1 MKVCQIAETPEFKRL
16 EEAVGFFEAVRDWKE
31 NNFVVRNPETV
42 KNKLI
47 ERRVKQDQILASA
60 IEPGPVLRY
69 QENKELYKKYNLVN
83 KTGQLKVI
91 PYKTVDQVNAAH
103 RWIKTLNQ
111 SPDYSFKLIT
121 GATGAKHIIITGKS
135 EGQGILFS
143 GNTDSALYKLDL
155 NAREKYFSTGD
166 IQSMSSILSEIGKK
180 DLPLSK
186 VANHLAKYAKI
197 NDVSVILSPEE
208 FLDSGTQ
215 IKKSGGYYDAAAN
228 YIKLAEFA
236 PFKNKNGFE
245 TLIIHEA
252 LHALSYRGL
261 RRNNEYTD
269 AFRELYEESVKK
281 LGKYDVE
288 TAMGPYANYTI
299 DEFYV
304 ALFTDSKFI
313 KKLQSLAPIKSKKFD
328 NLFEEIMDYILG
340 ILGLEK
346 NTSLY
351 TQSFEV
357 ASQILNEEVAE
368 DQRAN
373 EYSEMMREAMEALD
387 NLDAAQDDVVS
398 AFRTLANEKNQYS
411 VLDESLTLDEE
422 QTKKNRGME
431 IANKLAMT
439 LSSRIGIKAN
449 VITESDAIS
458 ILRAKNKEYNG
469 EKGFFTS
476 GEVYLVGDR
485 ITTEVV
491 FHEFAHPI
499 IRSIATVNNTLFQ
512 SLYNQLSQTAEGQ
525 SLIEAIK
532 NNYPELQE
540 GSDMFKEEVLVFALS
555 RKADNT
561 LRSVPETNGFIK
573 FIKDLLYAIK
583 QFFRKDV
590 FKGKIIKI
598 ENLEAGTT
606 LNQLADMLANDD
618 FKIEIE
624 SVSDKDAV
632 SFSKEFR
639 QEIIDHLKDLESE
652 DARKITKDFVDA
664 TSKVFKYLGTYNYKE
679 LRDVLKDP
687 MGRSD
692 IKEILSNLNDFAESS
707 GLEFENTEEGL
718 KYINVRA
725 GNLINSL
732 YKLEGSAKKILQHY
746 KELAAD
752 TDNKN
757 NLSKIYYYNNV
768 IKEWMI
774 FLDQAK
780 KTLNNE
786 IYDNKIDSNNP
797 LVNLIDSISNTF
809 AKTKPYSEKVLSD
822 GATDTLT
829 DELMSMT
836 DNIKDMYEGL
846 IEFYQKKG
854 APQKFIDRY
863 KYEYEQVKL
872 SPEKIKSLIKG
883 ELGDAHPLN
892 FFFEGYMHNQDPV
905 VFGFAKYVKN
915 NYIGMNSEIQ
925 ENFVRFSDEIEPLL
939 EKAGY
944 KTNAARL
951 TGVFEDLAFWDR
963 KRTKKDGDDLSYATF
978 LNPFKD
984 FYYDRSNLQKKVREA
999 EAAYD
1004 RDKTDE
1010 AKAALRD
1017 AEHELERFDI
1027 TYMTRE
1033 NTPEFYERFDMLNDD
1048 IGKEA
1053 SRRMKTILN
1062 EIQGLQSNL
1071 NSIEQHMENNDTMDE
1086 LWRQYKLLGSLVYPD
1101 GTAKTGFEKD
1111 VAERINEYKA
1121 ATRKLY
1127 EWKPRLGLFENKY
1140 LAFIQSL
1147 EDEGIMPTGKTS
1159 KEYNRRKKE
1168 WIEQNTV
1175 VKYNDSFYAETGRI
1189 LAELGEL
1196 AKGSTEEKELAE
1208 LFEKRNNLIS
1218 SYKDENGHPS
1228 GVLMPESVLKNVK
1241 DVDQKIKDTFDKAV
1255 GNLKI
1260 SKGDW
1265 NAFVYYEEVI
1275 EEFINSGASDI
1286 TGTSGL
1292 TVDQWKDYTNIKNRI
1307 KTSGKT
1313 KEEAAKI
1320 VRKSQLLKDLTNIQR
1335 KSPTDDYI
1343 NEINSR
1349 MNEAA
1354 KAHAKKRI
1362 GTDTFTRSD
1371 IKYVG
1376 NETFLKE
1383 IAALDPDFIKWF
1395 EENHISKTYPAK
1407 GGGKPK
1413 TYYTPTAAWTYREPK
1428 DSKYYQKTEIKN
1440 EQGDII
1446 ETINAVPKLSY
1457 WYRSVKP
1464 EYKTVK
1470 RTMLDCIREGIGLE
1484 NATVD
1489 MQGKPLP
1496 RFNVTDTRY
1505 INQDFFNLQRNNPD
1519 KYNLLLA
1526 LIKNHLEYQEK
1537 YVSTESRL
1545 NLEIPRYEAENFE
1558 LGITTVVKDSK
1569 NALSTWAQKVKNLFA
1584 SAPDDYEE
1592 GLNPEQKQII
1602 NKMDLF
1608 DEDHVNV
1615 PITGTYDIDR
1625 KVTSKD
1631 IMRGMMR
1638 YMQSGV
1644 KQKTLT
1650 NMLPMAKALQALV
1663 NDPDN
1668 NPDRVVDGVKQYSKQ
1683 KLLTNTLFHTNT
1695 PKGTSIRAQAINAFI
1710 EREFEG
1716 KTQAGYTKD
1725 MTLINKI
1732 VNGMFSWSSKAY
1744 FSFNI
1749 PSALKNSLGLRFQSM
1764 IEAAG
1769 GGFFNMKDYTAGSL
1783 WASKVVFE
1791 YTGQNYKLGD
1801 KSLNLQLVQLMDP
1814 DQGRFQKEIR
1824 KGTGTTR
1831 SLGSDAVNLEFLTS
1845 VRKMTELN
1853 ANLSIF
1859 GAMLK
1864 KTLIDR
1870 TMPDG
1875 TTTKVSYD
1883 QAWEVVDGAIKLK
1896 SGIDKSWDKD
1906 GKNFK
1911 SFVSKVHGVINNMNG
1926 AYAEFDQPN
1935 ANRFLLYRFFM
1946 FMKNYFIPMFMNRW
1960 GYKWDKKRKLFMHR
1974 YDANLDTMTKGYY
1987 IETLQVLGRT
1997 LKELGKN
2004 IPYMNDQEKMAVK
2017 KTLAE
2022 VGLLTIISVLVVGVI
2037 FGYDS
2042 DDEDRFEKLRQK
2054 SGPLP
2059 ILGAEDDKNPFR
2071 LQGWLSNHLLSLSI
2085 AVRQENESWLPVPYM
2100 GLDDYNGMLKA
2111 EGAAL
2116 KTTVT
2121 SYVRILEDVVDL
2133 VQGDPSARYKREV
2146 GALPWQQEGGL
2157 KIVNHAAKMIGITGK
2172 ITEPVTGLKAT
2183 EAFETFKK

>member
-1 MKVCQIAETPEFKRL
+1 MKVCQIAETPEFKKL
-16 EEAVGFFEAVRDWKE
+16 EKAVGFFEAVRDWKE
-31 NNFVVRNPETV
+31 NNFVVRDPETV
-42 KNKLI
+42 KNKLV
-47 ERRVKQDQILASA
+47 ERRVKEDQILASA
-60 IEPGPVLRY
+60 IEEGPALKF
-69 QENKELYKKYNLVN
+69 QDNKELYKKYNLVN
-83 KTGQLKVI
+83 KTGQLKVV

-103 RWIKTLNQ
+103 RWIRTLNQ

-121 GATGAKHIIITGKS
+121 GATGVKHIIITGKTT
-135 EGQGILFS
+135 GQGILFS
-143 GNTDSALYKLDL
+143 GDIDSALYKPDSK
-155 NAREKYFSTGD
+155 AREKYFSTGD
-166 IQSMSSILSEIGKK
+166 IQTMSSILGEIAKR

-186 VANHLAKYAKI
+186 LAAHLEKYAKI
-197 NDVSVILSPEE
+197 NDVSVILSPVE
-208 FLDSGTQ
+208 FFDQDVQ
-215 IKKSGGYYDAAAN
+215 IKRSGGYYDGAAN

-236 PFKNKNGFE
+236 PFKKPNGFE
-245 TLIIHEA
+245 TLVLHEA
-252 LHALSYRGL
+252 LHAVSYRGL
-261 RRNNEYTD
+261 RRANDFTD

-281 LGKYDVE
+281 LGTYDVE

-313 KKLQSLAPIKSKKFD
+313 KNLQNLAPVNSKKFN

-340 ILGLEK
+340 LLGLES

-351 TQSFEV
+351 TQAFSV
-357 ASQILNEEVAE
+357 ASQIMNEELE
-368 DQRAN
+368 ISTRDEQYQN
-373 EYSEMMREAMEALD
+373 AMKEALD
-387 NLDAAQDDVVS
+387 YFDSLEAAQDDVVS
-398 AFRTLANEKNQYS
+398 AFRTMSNERNEYS
-411 VLDESLTLDEE
+411 VLEESITLDQE

-431 IANKLAMT
+431 IANKLAQT
-439 LSSRIGIKAN
+439 LSSRLGINAN

-458 ILRAKNKEYNG
+458 ILEARGKEYNG
-469 EKGFFTS
+469 EKGFFTR

-499 IRSIATVNNTLFQ
+499 IRAMASSNNALFQ
-512 SLYNQLSQTAEGQ
+512 NLYNQLSETSEGQ
-525 SLIEAIK
+525 SLIDNVK
-532 NNYPELQE
+532 SYYPELEE
-540 GSDMFKEEVLVFALS
+540 GSDLFKEEVLVFALS

-561 LRSVPETNGFIK
+561 LRSIPETNSFVK

-590 FKGKIIKI
+590 FKGKTIKI
-598 ENLEAGTT
+598 ENLEANTT
-606 LNQLADMLANDD
+606 LDQLADMLANDE
-618 FKIEIE
+618 FKIDIE
-624 SVSDKDAV
+624 SISNKDAV

-639 QEIIDHLKDLESE
+639 QEIIDHLKSLESE
-652 DARKITKDFVDA
+652 DAKKITKDFVDS
-664 TSKVFKYLGTYNYKE
+664 TNKVFKYLGTYNYKE
-679 LRDVLKDP
+679 LREVLKDP

-692 IKEILSNLNDFAESS
+692 VKEILSNLNDFVENS
-707 GLEFENTEEGL
+707 GLEFENTEEAL

-725 GNLINSL
+725 ANLINSL

-774 FLDQAK
+774 FLDQSK
-780 KTLNNE
+780 RTLNND
-786 IYDNKIDSNNP
+786 IYDGKVEINNP
-797 LVNLIDSISNTF
+797 LINLIDSISNTF

-836 DNIKDMYEGL
+836 DNIDSMYKGL
-846 IEFYQKKG
+846 IEFYEKKG
-854 APQKFIDRY
+854 APEKFINRY

-872 SPEKIKSLIKG
+872 NPEKIKSLIKG

-915 NYIGMNSEIQ
+915 NYIGMNAEVQ
-925 ENFVRFSDEIEPLL
+925 ENFIRFSDEIEPLL
-939 EKAGY
+939 AKAGY
-944 KTNAARL
+944 TTNASRL
-951 TGVFEDLAFWDR
+951 TGVFNDLAFWDR
-963 KRTKKDGDDLSYATF
+963 KRTKKDGEDVSYATF

-999 EAAYD
+999 EAKYET
-1004 RDKTDE
+1004 DKTDE
-1010 AKAALRD
+1010 LKAALRD

-1071 NSIEQHMENNDTMDE
+1071 NSIEQQMENNETLDE
-1086 LWRQYKLLGSLVYPD
+1086 LWRQYKLLGSLVNMD

-1111 VAERINEYKA
+1111 VAERINDYKS

-1140 LAFIQSL
+1140 LSFLQSL
-1147 EDEGIMPTGKTS
+1147 EDQGIMPTGKTS

-1168 WIEQNTV
+1168 WLDQNTV
-1175 VKYNDSFYAETGRI
+1175 VKYNDAFYRETGEI
-1189 LAELGEL
+1189 F
-1196 AKGSTEEKELAE
+1196 AKMAELAE
-1208 LFEKRNNLIS
+1208 DSPEQKQLTDLFEQRNNLIS
-1218 SYKDENGHPS
+1218 SYKDENSHPS
-1228 GVLMPESVLKNVK
+1228 GTLMSEDVLKKVK
-1241 DVDQKIKDTFDKAV
+1241 DIDEKIRDTFDKAV
-1255 GNLKI
+1255 VKLGI
-1260 SKGDW
+1260 SQGDW
-1265 NAFVYYEEVI
+1265 NAYMYYEETI
-1275 EEFINSGASDI
+1275 EDFIASGASDV

-1292 TVDQWKDYTNIKNRI
+1292 SVDQWKDYTNIKN
-1307 KTSGKT
+1307 KLKASGKT

-1320 VRKSQLLKDLTNIQR
+1320 IKRAQLLKDLTNIQR
-1335 KSPTDDYI
+1335 KSPTQDYI
-1343 NEINSR
+1343 DEVNSR
-1349 MNEAA
+1349 MNQAA
-1354 KAHAKKRI
+1354 KEHAKKRI
-1362 GTDTFTRSD
+1362 GTDTFGKSD
-1371 IKYVG
+1371 IKYVT
-1376 NETFLKE
+1376 NDTFIKE
-1383 IAALDPDFIKWF
+1383 ISALDPDFKKWF
-1395 EENHISKTYPAK
+1395 DDNHIAKTYKRK
-1407 GGGKPK
+1407 GKDV
-1413 TYYTPTAAWTYREPK
+1413 TYYTPSAAWTYREPK
-1428 DSKYYQKTEIKN
+1428 NPKYYEKTVIKDENGN
-1440 EQGDII
+1440 EI
-1446 ETINAVPKLSY
+1446 ETLNVVPKLSY

-1496 RFNVTDTRY
+1496 KFDVQDTKY
-1505 INQDFFNLQRNNPD
+1505 INQDFFNLQRNSPD
-1519 KYNLLLA
+1519 KYNLLIA
-1526 LIKNHLEYQEK
+1526 LIKNHLENQEK
-1537 YVSTESRL
+1537 YVSIDSRL
-1545 NLEIPRYEAENFE
+1545 NLEIPRYEAEALE
-1558 LGITTVVKDSK
+1558 LGIQTKISEGK
-1569 NALSTWAQKVKNLFA
+1569 SALSSWAQKVKNLFA
-1584 SAPDDYEE
+1584 AAPDDYEQ
-1592 GLNPEQKQII
+1592 GLNPEQKQVV

-1608 DEDHVNV
+1608 DEDYVNV
-1615 PITGTYDIDR
+1615 PITGLYDIDQ
-1625 KVTSKD
+1625 KVMSKD

-1638 YMQSGV
+1638 HMQSGV
-1644 KQKTLT
+1644 KQKTLIT
-1650 NMLPMAKALQALV
+1650 MLPMAKALQALV

-1668 NPDRVVDGVKQYSKQ
+1668 NPDRVIDGVKQYSKQ

-1725 MTLINKI
+1725 MTTVNKI
-1732 VNGMFSWSSKAY
+1732 VNGMFGWASKAY
-1744 FSFNI
+1744 FAFNI

-1769 GGFFNMKDYTAGSL
+1769 GGYFNMKDYSLGSM

-1791 YTGQNYKLGD
+1791 YVGQSYKMGD

-1814 DQGRFQKEIR
+1814 DQGRFKKEIS
-1824 KGTGTTR
+1824 KGTGTSR
-1831 SLGSDAVNLEFLTS
+1831 SLASDAVNLEFMTS

-1864 KTLIDR
+1864 KTLIER

-1875 TTTKVSYD
+1875 STSKITYD
-1883 QAWEVVDGAIKLK
+1883 QAWEVVDGVIKLK
-1896 SGIDKSWDKD
+1896 SGIEKSWDKD

-1926 AYAEFDQPN
+1926 AYADFDQPN

-1960 GYKWDKKRKLFMHR
+1960 GYKWDSKRKLFMHR

-1987 IETLQVLGRT
+1987 IETLQFLGRT
-1997 LKELGKN
+1997 LKEVGKN

-2022 VGLLTIISVLVVGVI
+2022 VGLLTIIGVLVVGVL

-2042 DDEDRFEKLRQK
+2042 DDEDRYEKLRKK

-2059 ILGAEDDKNPFR
+2059 IFGAGDEQNPFV
-2071 LQGWLSNHLLSLSI
+2071 LSGWLSNHLLALSV

-2133 VQGDPSARYKREV
+2133 VKGDPSARYKREV
-2146 GALPWQQEGGL
+2146 GPLPWQQEGGL
-2157 KIVNHAAKMIGITGK
+2157 KIVSHAAKMIGVTGK
-2172 ITEPVTGLKAT
+2172 ITEPIVGLKST
-2183 EAFETFKK
+2183 ESFETFNK

>member
-16 EEAVGFFEAVRDWKE
+16 EKAVGFFEAVRDWKE
-31 NNFVVRNPETV
+31 NNFVVRDPETV
-42 KNKLI
+42 KDKLV
-47 ERRVKQDQILASA
+47 ERRVKEDQILSA
-60 IEPGPVLRY
+60 PLEGSPVLRF
-69 QENKELYKKYNLVN
+69 QDNKELYRKYNLVN

-121 GATGAKHIIITGKS
+121 GATGVKHIIITGKS

-143 GNTDSALYKLDL
+143 GNSDSALYKPDL
-155 NAREKYFSTGD
+155 KAREKYFSTGD
-166 IQSMSSILSEIGKK
+166 IQSMKSILLEIGKK

-186 VANHLAKYAKI
+186 LANHLAKYANI

-208 FLDSGTQ
+208 FLVSDAQ
-215 IKKSGGYYDAAAN
+215 IKKAGGYYDAAAN

-245 TLIIHEA
+245 TLVIHEA

-269 AFRELYEESVKK
+269 AFRELYEESIKQ
-281 LGKYDVE
+281 LGTYDVE

-313 KKLQSLAPIKSKKFD
+313 KNLQKLAPIKSKKFD
-328 NLFEEIMDYILG
+328 NLFQEIMDYILG
-340 ILGLEK
+340 LLGLEQ
-346 NTSLY
+346 NMSLY

-357 ASQILNEEVAE
+357 ASQILNEETKEYKKAE
-368 DQRAN
+368 
-373 EYSEMMREAMEALD
+373 EYNQMMKEAMEALD

-398 AFRTLANEKNQYS
+398 AFRTLSIEENQYTL
-411 VLDESLTLDEE
+411 LDESLTLDPE
-422 QTKKNRGME
+422 QTKKNRGLA
-431 IANKLAMT
+431 IANKLAQT
-439 LSSRIGIKAN
+439 LSSRLGVKAN
-449 VITESDAIS
+449 VITESDAIT
-458 ILRAKNKEYNG
+458 ILQARGSQYSG
-469 EKGFFTS
+469 EKGFFTR
-476 GEVYLVGDR
+476 GEVYLVADKM
-485 ITTEVV
+485 TTEVV

-499 IRSIATVNNTLFQ
+499 IRAMVSSNYTLFQ
-512 SLYNQLSQTAEGQ
+512 NLYNQLSETAEGQ
-525 SLIEAIK
+525 SLIAAVRAS
-532 NNYPELQE
+532 YPELE
-540 GSDMFKEEVLVFALS
+540 ESSDLFKEEVLVFALS

-561 LRSVPETNGFIK
+561 LRNVPETNGFIK

-583 QFFRKDV
+583 QFFRKEV
-590 FKGKIIKI
+590 FKGKTIKI
-598 ENLEAGTT
+598 ENLQADTT
-606 LNQLADMLANDD
+606 LDQLASMLANDGFVID
-618 FKIEIE
+618 IE
-624 SVSDKDAV
+624 SISDKDAI

-639 QEIIDHLKDLESE
+639 QEIMDHLKELESE
-652 DARKITKDFVDA
+652 DARKITKEFVDA
-664 TSKVFKYLGTYNYKE
+664 TNKVFNYLGTYNYKE
-679 LRDVLKDP
+679 LREVLKDP

-692 IKEILSNLNDFAESS
+692 VKEILSNLNDFVESS
-707 GLEFENTEEGL
+707 GLEFKNTEEAL
-718 KYINVRA
+718 KYMNVRA

-780 KTLNNE
+780 RTLNNE
-786 IYDNKIDSNNP
+786 IYDDKIEANNP

-829 DELMSMT
+829 DELMSMS
-836 DNIKDMYEGL
+836 DNIKEMYEGL
-846 IEFYQKKG
+846 IEFYKKKG
-854 APQKFIDRY
+854 APQKYIDRY
-863 KYEYEQVKL
+863 TYEYEQVKL

-892 FFFEGYMHNQDPV
+892 FFFESYMHNQDPV

-915 NYIGMNSEIQ
+915 NYIGMNAEVQ
-925 ENFVRFSDEIEPLL
+925 ENFIRFSNEIEPLL
-939 EKAGY
+939 KKAGY
-944 KTNAARL
+944 TTNAQRL
-951 TGVFEDLAFWDR
+951 TGVFGDLAFWDR

-984 FYYDRSNLQKKVREA
+984 FYYDRSNLQKKVKEA
-999 EAAYD
+999 EAVYD
-1004 RDKTDE
+1004 RDRTDE

-1017 AEHELERFDI
+1017 AEHELEKFDI

-1033 NTPEFYERFDMLNDD
+1033 NTPEFYERFDMLKDD

-1053 SRRMKTILN
+1053 DRRMKAILN

-1071 NSIEQHMENNDTMDE
+1071 NSIEQQMENNETLDE
-1086 LWRQYKLLGSLVYPD
+1086 LWRQYKLLGSMVNLD
-1101 GTAKTGFEKD
+1101 GSPKTGFEKD
-1111 VAERINEYKA
+1111 VAERINEYKS

-1140 LAFIQSL
+1140 LSFLQSL
-1147 EDEGIMPTGKTS
+1147 EDQGIMPTGKTS
-1159 KEYNRRKKE
+1159 KEYNRRRKE
-1168 WIEQNTV
+1168 WLEQNTV
-1175 VKYNDSFYAETGRI
+1175 VKYSDAFYEETGRI
-1189 LAELGEL
+1189 LAELAEM
-1196 AKGSTEEKELAE
+1196 SSESPEQKELAD
-1208 LFEKRNNLIS
+1208 LFEQRNNLVS

-1228 GVLMPESVLKNVK
+1228 GTMMPENVLKKVK
-1241 DVDQKIKDTFDKAV
+1241 DIDQKIKDTFDKAV
-1255 GNLKI
+1255 VKLGI
-1260 SKGDW
+1260 SQGDW
-1265 NAFVYYEEVI
+1265 NAFLYYEETI
-1275 EEFINSGASDI
+1275 EDFIASGASDL

-1292 TVDQWKDYTNIKNRI
+1292 SLDQWKDYTNIKN
-1307 KTSGKT
+1307 KLKASGKT

-1320 VRKSQLLKDLTNIQR
+1320 IKRAQLLKDLTNLQR

-1343 NEINSR
+1343 DEVNSR
-1349 MNEAA
+1349 MNYAA
-1354 KAHAKKRI
+1354 KEHTKKRI
-1362 GTDTFTRSD
+1362 GTDTFSKSD
-1371 IKYVG
+1371 IKYVT
-1376 NETFLKE
+1376 NATFINE
-1383 IAALDPDFIKWF
+1383 IAALDPEFKKWF
-1395 EENHISKTYPAK
+1395 DENHTSKTYERK
-1407 GGGKPK
+1407 GKK
-1413 TYYTPTAAWTYREPK
+1413 YTYYTPSAAWTYREPK
-1428 DSKYYQKTEIKN
+1428 NPKYYEKTIIKDENGN
-1440 EQGDII
+1440 EI
-1446 ETINAVPKLSY
+1446 ETLPVVPKLSY
-1457 WYRSVKP
+1457 FYRAVRP

-1496 RFNVTDTRY
+1496 RFNVSDTKY
-1505 INQDFFNLQRNNPD
+1505 INQEFFTLQRNNPD
-1519 KYNLLLA
+1519 KYNLLIA

-1537 YVSTESRL
+1537 YVSVESRL
-1545 NLEIPRYEAENFE
+1545 NLEIPRYEAESLE
-1558 LGITTVVKDSK
+1558 LGLSTRISDGK
-1569 NALSTWAQKVKNLFA
+1569 NALSSWAQKVKNLFA
-1584 SAPDDYEE
+1584 AAPDDYEE
-1592 GLNPEQKQII
+1592 GLNPEQKQVL

-1608 DEDHVNV
+1608 DEDYVNV
-1615 PITGTYDIDR
+1615 PITGTYDIDQ
-1625 KVTSKD
+1625 KVMSKD

-1638 YMQSGV
+1638 HMQSGV
-1644 KQKTLT
+1644 KQKTLI

-1725 MTLINKI
+1725 MTVVNKI
-1732 VNGMFSWSSKAY
+1732 VNKMFGWASTAY
-1744 FSFNI
+1744 FAFNI

-1769 GGFFNMKDYTAGSL
+1769 GGFFNMKDYTLGSM

-1791 YTGQNYKLGD
+1791 YVGQSYKMGD

-1824 KGTGTTR
+1824 KGTGTSR
-1831 SLGSDAVNLEFLTS
+1831 SMMSDAANLEFMTS

-1864 KTLIDR
+1864 KTLIER

-1875 TTTKVSYD
+1875 STSKISYD
-1883 QAWEVVDGAIKLK
+1883 EAWEVVDGVIKLK

-1911 SFVSKVHGVINNMNG
+1911 SFVSRVHGVINNMNG
-1926 AYAEFDQPN
+1926 AYADFDQPN
-1935 ANRFLLYRFFM
+1935 ANRFLLHRFFM

-1960 GYKWDKKRKLFMHR
+1960 GFKWDKKRKLFMHR
-1974 YDANLDTMTKGYY
+1974 YDANLDKMTKGYY
-1987 IETLQVLGRT
+1987 IETLQFMGRT

-2022 VGLLTIISVLVVGVI
+2022 VGLLTIIGVLVIGVM

-2042 DDEDRFEKLRQK
+2042 DDEDRYEKLRKK

-2059 ILGAEDDKNPFR
+2059 ILGAEDDKNPFH
-2071 LQGWLSNHLLSLSI
+2071 LQGWLSNHLLSLAV

-2133 VQGDPSARYKREV
+2133 VKGDPSAYYKRDV
-2146 GALPWQQEGGL
+2146 GPYPWQQEGGL
-2157 KIVNHAAKMIGITGK
+2157 KIVSHSAKMFGITGK
-2172 ITEPVTGLKAT
+2172 ITEPIVGLKGT
-2183 EAFETFKK
+2183 EAFETFNK

>member
-1 MKVCQIAETPEFKRL
+1 MKVCQIAETPEFKKL
-16 EEAVGFFEAVRDWKE
+16 EKAVGFFEAVRDWKE
-31 NNFVVRNPETV
+31 NNFIVRDPETV
-42 KNKLI
+42 KNKLV
-47 ERRVKQDQILASA
+47 ERQVKEDRILSSTL
-60 IEPGPVLRY
+60 EGTPVLKF
-69 QENKELYKKYNLVN
+69 QDNKDLYKKYNLTN

-91 PYKTVDQVNAAH
+91 PYTSIDQVNAAH
-103 RWIKTLNQ
+103 RWLKTLNQ

-121 GATGAKHIIITGKS
+121 GVNSAKHIIIRGKS

-143 GNTDSALYKLDL
+143 GDPDSALYKPDP
-155 NAREKYFSTGD
+155 NVREKYFSTGD
-166 IQSMSSILSEIGKK
+166 IQSMSSLLGEIAKR
-180 DLPLSK
+180 DIPLSK
-186 VANHLAKYAKI
+186 LAAYLQKYAEI
-197 NDVSVILSPEE
+197 NDVSVVLAAEE
-208 FLDSGTQ
+208 FFTVQDGPKRSN
-215 IKKSGGYYDAAAN
+215 GYYDGSSN
-228 YIKLAEFA
+228 YIKLAEFS

-245 TLIIHEA
+245 TLVLHEA
-252 LHALSYRGL
+252 LHALSFRAL
-261 RRNNEYTD
+261 QKNNDFTN
-269 AFRELYEESVKK
+269 AFRELYEESIKQ
-281 LGKYDVE
+281 LGTYDIE
-288 TAMGPYANYTI
+288 TATGPYGNFTI

-313 KKLQSLAPIKSKKFD
+313 KSLQKLAPVKSKKFD

-357 ASQILNEEVAE
+357 ASQILNEQVG
-368 DQRAN
+368 
-373 EYSEMMREAMEALD
+373 EYKKGEEYNQMMRETMEALD
-387 NLDAAQDDVVS
+387 NFDAAKDDVVS
-398 AFRTLANEKNQYS
+398 AFRTLSIDENQYS
-411 VLDESLTLDEE
+411 LLDESLTLDPE

-431 IANKLAMT
+431 IANKLAQT
-439 LSSRIGIKAN
+439 LSLRLGIKAN

-458 ILRAKNKEYNG
+458 ILEARGKQYNG
-469 EKGFFTS
+469 EKGFFTR

-485 ITTEVV
+485 ITTELV

-499 IRSIATVNNTLFQ
+499 IRAMASSNNALFQ
-512 SLYNQLSQTAEGQ
+512 NLYNQLSETTEGQ
-525 SLIEAIK
+525 SLIDAVRA
-532 NNYPELQE
+532 NYPELE
-540 GSDMFKEEVLVFALS
+540 ETSDLFKEEVLVFALS

-561 LRSVPETNGFIK
+561 LRNIPETNSFVK
-573 FIKDLLYAIK
+573 WVKDLLYAIK

-590 FKGKIIKI
+590 FKGKTIKI
-598 ENLEAGTT
+598 EDLDATTT
-606 LNQLADMLANDD
+606 LDQLANMLANDE
-618 FKIEIE
+618 FKIDIQ
-624 SVSDKDAV
+624 SVSDQDGV

-639 QEIIDHLKDLESE
+639 QEIIDHLKSLESE
-652 DARKITKDFVDA
+652 DAQKITKDFVDS
-664 TSKVFKYLGTYNYKE
+664 TNKVFKYLGTYNYKE
-679 LRDVLKDP
+679 LREVLKDP

-692 IKEILSNLNDFAESS
+692 VKEILSNLNDFVESS
-707 GLEFENTEEGL
+707 GLEFENTEEAL
-718 KYINVRA
+718 KYINVRSA
-725 GNLINSL
+725 NLINSL

-757 NLSKIYYYNNV
+757 NLSKIYYYNNI

-774 FLDQAK
+774 FLDQSK
-780 KTLNNE
+780 RTLNND
-786 IYDNKIDSNNP
+786 IYDGKIESNNP

-836 DNIKDMYEGL
+836 GNIDKMYTDL
-846 IEFYQKKG
+846 IEFYEKKG
-854 APQKFIDRY
+854 APKKFIDRY

-915 NYIGMNSEIQ
+915 NYIGMNSEVQ
-925 ENFVRFSDEIEPLL
+925 ENFIRFSNEIDPLL

-944 KTNAARL
+944 GTNAQRL
-951 TGVFEDLAFWDR
+951 TGVFKDLAFWDR

-984 FYYDRSNLQKKVREA
+984 FYYDRSNLQKKVKEA
-999 EAAYD
+999 QAKYD
-1004 RDKTDE
+1004 TDKTDE
-1010 AKAALRD
+1010 SLTALRD
-1017 AEHELERFDI
+1017 ADHELEKFDI

-1033 NTPEFYERFDMLNDD
+1033 NTPEFYERFDMLKDD

-1053 SRRMKTILN
+1053 DRRMKTILN

-1071 NSIEQHMENNDTMDE
+1071 NSIEQQMENNDTLDE
-1086 LWRQYKLLGSLVYPD
+1086 LWRQYKLLGSMVNLD
-1101 GTAKTGFEKD
+1101 GTSKTSFEKD
-1111 VAERINEYKA
+1111 VAERISEYKS

-1140 LAFIQSL
+1140 ISFLQGL
-1147 EDEGIMPTGKTS
+1147 EDEGITPTGKTS
-1159 KEYNRRKKE
+1159 KEYNRRKKD
-1168 WIEQNTV
+1168 WLDQNTV
-1175 VKYNDSFYAETGRI
+1175 VKYSDAFYKDTGEIFAKMAE
-1189 LAELGEL
+1189 LAEDSLEQ
-1196 AKGSTEEKELAE
+1196 KELAD
-1208 LFEKRNNLIS
+1208 LFEQRNNLIS

-1228 GVLMPESVLKNVK
+1228 GLLMSEDVLRKVK
-1241 DVDQKIKDTFDKAV
+1241 SIDEKIKDTFEKAV
-1255 GNLKI
+1255 VKLGI
-1260 SKGDW
+1260 SQGDW
-1265 NAFVYYEEVI
+1265 NAYMYYEETI
-1275 EEFINSGASDI
+1275 EDFISSGASDI
-1286 TGTSGL
+1286 TGTNGL
-1292 TVDQWKDYTNIKNRI
+1292 SVDQWKDYTNIKN
-1307 KTSGKT
+1307 KLKASGKT

-1320 VRKSQLLKDLTNIQR
+1320 IKRAQLLKDLTNIQR
-1335 KSPTDDYI
+1335 KSPTQDYI
-1343 NEINSR
+1343 DEVNSR
-1349 MNEAA
+1349 MNQAA
-1354 KAHAKKRI
+1354 KEHAKKRI
-1362 GTDTFTRSD
+1362 GTDVFGRSD
-1371 IKYVG
+1371 IKYVT
-1376 NETFLKE
+1376 NETFVRE
-1383 IAALDPDFIKWF
+1383 IAALDPEFKKWF
-1395 EENHISKTYPAK
+1395 DENHTSKSYKRK
-1407 GGGKPK
+1407 GKDV

-1428 DSKYYQKTEIKN
+1428 NPKYYEKTVIKDEDGN
-1440 EQGDII
+1440 EI
-1446 ETINAVPKLSY
+1446 ETLSLVPKLSY
-1457 WYRSVKP
+1457 FYRSIKP

-1484 NATVD
+1484 NATID
-1489 MQGKPLP
+1489 MQGRPLP
-1496 RFNVTDTRY
+1496 KYNISDTKY
-1505 INQDFFNLQRNNPD
+1505 INQDFFTLQNNSPD
-1519 KYNLLLA
+1519 KYNLLIA
-1526 LIKNHLEYQEK
+1526 LIKNQLETQEK
-1537 YVSTESRL
+1537 YVSIDSRL
-1545 NLEIPRYEAENFE
+1545 NLEIPRYEAESFE
-1558 LGITTVVKDSK
+1558 LGIQTRISDGK
-1569 NALSTWAQKVKNLFA
+1569 NALSRWAQKVKNLFA
-1584 SAPDDYEE
+1584 AAPDDFEE
-1592 GLNPEQKQII
+1592 GLNPEQKQIV

-1608 DEDHVNV
+1608 DEDYVNV
-1615 PITGTYDIDR
+1615 PITGTYDIDQ
-1625 KVTSKD
+1625 KVMSKD
-1631 IMRGMMR
+1631 IMRSMMR
-1638 YMQSGV
+1638 HMQSGV
-1644 KQKTLT
+1644 KQKTLI

-1668 NPDRVVDGVKQYSKQ
+1668 NPDRVIDGVKQYSKQ

-1716 KTQAGYTKD
+1716 KSQAGYTKD
-1725 MTLINKI
+1725 MTTVNKI
-1732 VNGMFSWSSKAY
+1732 VNGMFGWASKAY

-1764 IEAAG
+1764 IEAAA
-1769 GGFFNMKDYTAGSL
+1769 GGFFNMKDYTAGSM
-1783 WASKVVFE
+1783 WAAKVVFE

-1801 KSLNLQLVQLMDP
+1801 KSLNLQLVQMMDP
-1814 DQGRFQKEIR
+1814 DQGRFKKEIT

-1831 SLGSDAVNLEFLTS
+1831 SIMSDAVNLEFMTS

-1864 KTLIDR
+1864 KSLIER

-1875 TTTKVSYD
+1875 STSKITYD
-1883 QAWEVVDGAIKLK
+1883 QAWEVVDGVIKLK

-1911 SFVSKVHGVINNMNG
+1911 SFVSKVHGIINNMNG
-1926 AYAEFDQPN
+1926 AYADFDQPN
-1935 ANRFLLYRFFM
+1935 ANRFLTYRFFM
-1946 FMKNYFIPMFMNRW
+1946 FMKNYFVPMFMNRW
-1960 GYKWDKKRKLFMHR
+1960 GHKWDKQRKLFMHR

-1987 IETLQVLGRT
+1987 IETLQFLGKTLKDLGR
-1997 LKELGKN
+1997 N

-2022 VGLLTIISVLVVGVI
+2022 VGLLTIIGVLVVGVL

-2042 DDEDRFEKLRQK
+2042 DDEDRYEKLRKK

-2059 ILGAEDDKNPFR
+2059 IFGAGDEQNPFV
-2071 LQGWLSNHLLSLSI
+2071 LNGWLSNHLLGLAI

-2100 GLDDYNGMLKA
+2100 GLDDYNGMLKV

-2133 VQGDPSARYKREV
+2133 VKGDPSARYKREV
-2146 GALPWQQEGGL
+2146 GPLPWQQEGGL
-2157 KIVNHAAKMIGITGK
+2157 KIASHAAKMIGITGK
-2172 ITEPVTGLKAT
+2172 ITEPIVGLKST
-2183 EAFETFKK
+2183 ESFETFNK